1 MAWQVRLLA
10 AAVWIVV
17 LRIRSGGGLTTRA
30 SLATPRI
37 LVGWRLLHC
46 VAALAGRRRLAP
58 TLIALLC
65 GSSILVGRR
74 LLLHCV
80 AALAGRR
87 RLAPTLVALLCGSSI
102 LVGRRL
108 LLHCVAALAGRR
120 RLAPTLVALLCGQV
134 RHS

>member
-17 LRIRSGGGLTTRA
+17 LRIRSGGLTTRA

-37 LVGWRLLHC
+37 LVGRRLLHC

-58 TLIALLC
+58 TLVALLC
-65 GSSILVGRR
+65 GPSILVGRR
-74 LLLHCV
+74 LLLLHCV

-102 LVGRRL
+102 LVGR
-108 LLHCVAALAGRR
+108 
-120 RLAPTLVALLCGQV
+120 
-134 RHS
+134 

>member
-17 LRIRSGGGLTTRA
+17 LRIRSGGLTTRA

-37 LVGWRLLHC
+37 LVGRRLLHC

-58 TLIALLC
+58 ILVALLS
-65 GSSILVGRR
+65 GSSILVGWR
-74 LLLHCV
+74 LLHCV
-80 AALAGRR
+80 AALTGRR
-87 RLAPTLVALLCGSSI
+87 RLGPI
-102 LVGRRL
+102 L
-108 LLHCVAALAGRR
+108 LLS
-120 RLAPTLVALLCGQV
+120 GQV